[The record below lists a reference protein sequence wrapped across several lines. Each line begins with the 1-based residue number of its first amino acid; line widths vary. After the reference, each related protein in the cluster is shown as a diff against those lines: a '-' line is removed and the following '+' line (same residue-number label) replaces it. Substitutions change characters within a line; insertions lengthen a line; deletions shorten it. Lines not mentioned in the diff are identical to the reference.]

1 MHEKRSDSL
10 SALTLKKKIMY
21 TERNACMQGERS
33 DSLSALAV
41 ILSSSLNAQGFGR
54 VVRDRRLEFGNHENC
69 WGRSRQIQPK
79 GASHRHYR
87 ARYHRRR

>member
-1 MHEKRSDSL
+1 MQE
-10 SALTLKKKIMY
+10 IMY
-21 TERNACMQGERS
+21 TERSPFMQGERS
-33 DSLSALAV
+33 DCLCALTV

-69 WGRSRQIQPK
+69 WRRSRQIQPK